1 MKIQMYIHGT
11 LNGRWE
17 SLRNVMNMAGTDW
30 VVARGLIHYYQF
42 LGGLMAG
49 SADPQILKVPTQI
62 YSIYSSLEEFMMPEK
77 KRIIGN
83 LTLKW
88 QGNISRLLIMRFDER
103 AMVSRPDL

>member
-1 MKIQMYIHGT
+1 MYIHGT

-62 YSIYSSLEEFMMPEK
+62 YSIYSSLEEFMMPENK
-77 KRIIGN
+77 EDNWK
-83 LTLKW
+83 LDLKMA
-88 QGNISRLLIMRFDER
+88 R
-103 AMVSRPDL
+103 